1 MSHVLSMSVRVSIIT
16 AALTV
21 LCAATSASAQ
31 QKQVVSYKVTAQNS
45 SYTQRNAL
53 DVGDEAGHQVILFEI
68 HRTFPSNPPVINGL
82 KLKETWTRGYAD
94 YADFNGLSIN
104 YTIYVFDNG
113 DKFYAMSRTMG
124 QADTGGRRSTIS
136 VGELR
141 GGTGKFVGV
150 KGLVKS
156 KGASEGKANFN
167 ETQSE
172 IEFWF

>member
-1 MSHVLSMSVRVSIIT
+1 MNRRTTLILASMAPLCLAV
-16 AALTV
+16 ALP
-21 LCAATSASAQ
+21 TSNASAQ
-31 QKQVVSYKVTAQNS
+31 QKQKVSYKASAPNTK
-45 SYTQRNAL
+45 YTQQLTL
-53 DVGDEAGHQVILFEI
+53 DVGDVPGHQVRVFEI